1 MKRFSQ
7 AAENNRQPVLEQLK
21 RFLTAPA
28 TVLEIGSG
36 TGQHATYF
44 SEQLPHLTW
53 QTTDLAINH
62 ESISAYVT
70 DCAHE
75 NVLPPLVLDVC
86 QRPWPVETIDVLYSA
101 NTLHIMPWQAVVA
114 MFEALGNYLTKD
126 AMVIFYGP
134 FKYGGSFTTASNQ
147 IFDASLRSQD
157 PHMGVRDIENI
168 MALCEEIKLVL
179 VEDIAMPAN
188 NQLLVF
194 KRVA

>member
-7 AAENNRQPVLEQLK
+7 AAENNRKPILEQLK

-36 TGQHATYF
+36 TGQHAAYF
-44 SEQLPHLTW
+44 SEQLPLLTW

-62 ESISAYVT
+62 ESISAYVA
-70 DCAHE
+70 DCTHK
-75 NVLPPLVLDVC
+75 NILPPLALDVC
-86 QRPWPVETIDVLYSA
+86 QRPWPVETIQVLYSA

-147 IFDASLRSQD
+147 NFDASLRSQD
-157 PHMGVRDIENI
+157 PNMGVRDIENI
-168 MALCEEIKLVL
+168 MALCEEIELVL